1 MRIMG
6 MLLAAVALTAGAV
19 LADTATT
26 TTTTGPVTATTIP
39 PPATT
44 TTTTTTTTP
53 VATTVS
59 TTTTMACP
67 TTMPIVPTP
76 CAAKA
81 SIDLN
86 GQPVVLVLGT
96 EEEYALR
103 NLGVHG
109 VNWHDTSLDMV
120 SFYYWKD
127 PLLNSH
133 PNAVITRHGNPFYP
147 YYALNT
153 SPSRIAGFQ
162 ESYLGNPSGVNAQS
176 QSVLTSVKTQFRNIT
191 PQQAMAAGYQP
202 VGACIPNVGQ
212 VYVNQSL
219 IDNRFDAMVPEAY
232 SFDQKGRLVA
242 VHYLLL
248 SDQPFMA
255 FGQQFQASP
264 LVQGAQQLT
273 YWIVPNSNGTFA
285 MKSNN
290 SYCP

>member
-1 MRIMG
+1 
-6 MLLAAVALTAGAV
+6 
-19 LADTATT
+19 
-26 TTTTGPVTATTIP
+26 
-39 PPATT
+39 
-44 TTTTTTTTP
+44 
-53 VATTVS
+53 
-59 TTTTMACP
+59 
-67 TTMPIVPTP
+67 MPIVPSP

-81 SIDLN
+81 SIDLS

-109 VNWHDTSLDMV
+109 VNWHDTSLNMV
-120 SFYYWKD
+120 SFYSWRD

-133 PNAVITRHGNPFYP
+133 PNGVITRHGNPFYP

-153 SPSRIAGFQ
+153 NPSRIAGYQ
-162 ESYLGNPSGVNAQS
+162 ESYMNFPASVDAQS
-176 QSVLTSVKTQFRNIT
+176 QSVLMSVKNQYRGIT
-191 PQQAMAAGYQP
+191 TQQATAAGYLP
-202 VGACIPNVGQ
+202 LNACIPNVGQ

-232 SFDQKGRLVA
+232 SFDQRGRLVA

-273 YWIVPNSNGTFA
+273 YWVVPNSNGPFA
-285 MKSNN
+285 MKSNHR
-290 SYCP
+290 YCP